1 MFQNLYCTDWYNLY
15 IYVCMYI
22 YVYILIQVT
31 TSKNNPH
38 ILYWLKYQIVNPILK
53 ISANIYKLSS
63 NYIQCNFDNVTVSL
77 EKFYWMYLELF
88 VAFYFI
94 LPCKV

>member
-22 YVYILIQVT
+22 YVYILIEVT

-38 ILYWLKYQIVNPILK
+38 IWLKYQIVNPILK
-53 ISANIYKLSS
+53 ISANIYELSS
-63 NYIQCNFDNVTVSL
+63 NYIQCNLDNVTMSL

-88 VAFYFI
+88 V
-94 LPCKV
+94 V